1 MTTQRGNMEQYE
13 ENKEIFSA
21 LTKEA
26 KALGLKDISEGF
38 DGIQQEVYG
47 ILPKKY
53 KETSDVQ
60 VTLSEV
66 DKDPLGDGKGR

>member
-1 MTTQRGNMEQYE
+1 MSNETQDYE
-13 ENKEIFSA
+13 KKKEIFSD

-26 KALGLKDISEGF
+26 KALNLKDIHEGHS
-38 DGIQQEVYG
+38 DIGEEEVYG

-53 KETSDVQ
+53 TDTSDIQ
-60 VTLSEV
+60 VTLNEV

>member
-1 MTTQRGNMEQYE
+1 MSNETQDYE
-13 ENKEIFSA
+13 KKKEIFSG
-21 LTKEA
+21 LKQEA
-26 KALGLKDISEGF
+26 KALNLKEISEGHSEI
-38 DGIQQEVYG
+38 GEEEVYG

>member
-1 MTTQRGNMEQYE
+1 MSNETQDYE
-13 ENKEIFSA
+13 KKKEIFSD

-26 KALGLKDISEGF
+26 KALNLKDIQEGHS
-38 DGIQQEVYG
+38 DIGEEEVYG